1 TMTEAKKQQLFT
13 VLNTALQNN
22 KSSVNA
28 LELAIEEL
36 QNKPTSK
43 KSRADKNIEKFRL
56 TKKYK

>member
-1 TMTEAKKQQLFT
+1 MTEAKKQQLFT

-43 KSRADKNIEKFRL
+43 KSRIDKNIEKFRL